1 MLRSLGQGLLRSLP
15 ALAIGAAGGVLFLYI
30 RMPLAWMLGS
40 MVFVAVAALAGA
52 PKIMPVKVEPRLRAL
67 MITVLGVM
75 LGSAFKPEMIDR
87 AREWLGLIALM
98 LVYVPVATAI
108 CYLLFRRLARL
119 DPVTSYF
126 AATPG
131 GLQEMTLVGEAYG
144 GDGRSIILTHAIRIF
159 IVVMTVPVWFR
170 FVEGLNVP
178 SMTPGPGLA
187 EMLPAEALLLAA
199 CGLLGWFG
207 ARLLRVPAS
216 QLVGPMLVSA
226 TVHLLGWSTAQPPPE
241 AVALAQL
248 VMGTALGCRFVGT
261 PLALVGRIAVY
272 AVAAAL
278 IMLALAVGLTVGFA
292 DDVGVPTEALILV
305 LSPGGMAEMSLVA
318 LALGV
323 EVAIVSSMHVFRIA
337 LVVILA
343 PVAFRLAGLKKRIG
357 KD

>member
-1 MLRSLGQGLLRSLP
+1 MLGSLGQGLLRSLP
-15 ALAIGAAGGVLFLYI
+15 ALAIGAIGGAAFLYI

-40 MVFVAVAALAGA
+40 MVFVAIAALAGG
-52 PKIMPVKVEPRLRAL
+52 PKIMPMKIEPRLRGL
-67 MITVLGVM
+67 MIAVLGVM

-108 CYLLFRRLARL
+108 CYVLFRRFAGL

-131 GLQEMTLVGEAYG
+131 GLQEMTLVGESYG

-178 SMTPGPGLA
+178 SMTPGPGIA
-187 EMLPAEALLLAA
+187 EMLPVEALLLAA

-207 ARLLRVPAS
+207 AKLLRVPAA

-261 PLALVGRIAVY
+261 PLALLGRIAVY
-272 AVAAAL
+272 AVAAAF
-278 IMLALAVGLTVGFA
+278 IMLALAVGLTLGLA
-292 DDVGVPTEALILV
+292 EQVGVPTEALILV

-343 PVAFRLAGLKKRIG
+343 PVAFRLAGLQKRLR